1 MRNKDAIMISV
12 IDFGSQ
18 YTHLLYQAICKLGY
32 EAKLFKSYE
41 EWVSSYDHTL
51 ALSALVL
58 SGGPRSVYEDETNYQ
73 ALAEWLKKGYP
84 TLGICYGMQLIANL
98 MGGTVEKGEQGEY
111 GNTKVRVCD
120 TDLWSTVWMSHR
132 DHVTH
137 LPAGAEKTIVTE
149 NGLIAGFRMGTKD
162 ENDNCPI
169 HTLQFHPE
177 VKHTEN
183 GLLLLGSA
191 LQEMGLGEPNHKEM
205 YWLEEIPSDLD
216 HAICAFSGGVDSL
229 VAATYVHKQIGNRL
243 KCLYIDTGLMRPQDD
258 LHIKKLKESLG
269 LNITVVHAKEQFL
282 AALSGVSEPEAKR
295 KAIGK
300 TFIDVF
306 ENELKK
312 LDSRYNYL
320 IQGTIWP
327 DVVESAK
334 TGSGQEVIK
343 SHHNVGGLPENM
355 RLSIYEPLRNFY
367 KTDVRKYGNVLGIK
381 LDYLNRHPFPGP
393 GLGIRII
400 GEINEDNIRKAR
412 ESDQILFEELMN
424 TKKEVFRVSAPSH
437 QIPYYKLTWQ
447 AFTVVLPIKTV
458 GVKGDSRSYENVVAV
473 RMVNS
478 EDGMTATWSEFS
490 HEFLSRVSTRIM
502 NEVAGVNRVVY
513 DISNK
518 PCATIEWE

>member
-1 MRNKDAIMISV
+1 MISV

-32 EAKLFKSYE
+32 EAKLHNSYE
-41 EWVSSYDHTL
+41 DWLSRSEMT
-51 ALSALVL
+51 SALVL
-58 SGGPRSVYEDETNYQ
+58 SGGPRSVYEDKTNYA
-73 ALAEWLKKGYP
+73 ALESWLNSGGK
-84 TLGICYGMQLIANL
+84 TLGICYGMQLIAHL
-98 MGGTVEKGEQGEY
+98 MGGKVEQGTQGEY
-111 GNTKVRVCD
+111 GNTRVRTCD
-120 TDLWSTVWMSHR
+120 TTMWSTVWMSHR
-132 DHVTH
+132 DHVVG
-137 LPAGAEKTIVTE
+137 LPSGAEKSVVTE
-149 NGLIAGFRMGTKD
+149 NDLIAGFRIVTPYD
-162 ENDNCPI
+162 EDYNGSI
-169 HTLQFHPE
+169 HALQFHPE

-183 GLLLLGSA
+183 GLLTLGSI
-191 LQEMGLGEPNHKEM
+191 LQEMGLGNPNPKEM
-205 YWLEEIPSDLD
+205 FWLEEVPTDLD

-229 VAATYVHKQIGNRL
+229 VAATYVHKQIGDRL

-258 LHIKKLKESLG
+258 LHIKNLQESLG
-269 LNITVVHAKEQFL
+269 LNIAIVHAKEQFL
-282 AALSGVSEPEAKR
+282 HALKGISEPEAKR

-306 ENELKK
+306 EAELKK

-343 SHHNVGGLPENM
+343 SHHNVGGLPDDMN
-355 RLSIYEPLRNFY
+355 LKIYEPLRNFY
-367 KTDVRKYGNVLGIK
+367 KTDVRKYGSVLGIK

-393 GLGIRII
+393 GLGIRIL
-400 GEINEDNIRKAR
+400 GEIDEENLRKAR
-412 ESDQILFEELMN
+412 ESDQILFEELIN
-424 TKKEVFRVSAPSH
+424 TKDEIFRASRPSH
-437 QIPYYKLTWQ
+437 FIPYYKYTWQ
-447 AFTVVLPIKTV
+447 AFTVVLPVKTV
-458 GVKGDSRSYENVVAV
+458 GVKGDSRSYENVVAI

-478 EDGMTATWSEFS
+478 EDGMTATWSKFS

>member
-1 MRNKDAIMISV
+1 MIAV

-32 EAKLFKSYE
+32 EAKLFKNYE
-41 EWVSSYDHTL
+41 EWSVSSMYS
-51 ALSALVL
+51 SALVL
-58 SGGPRSVYEDETNYQ
+58 SGGPCSVFEDDTEYGILEQ
-73 ALAEWLKKGYP
+73 ILEEGHKP
-84 TLGICYGMQLIANL
+84 VLGVCYGMQLIAML
-98 MGGTVEKGEQGEY
+98 LGGKVEQGEQGEY
-111 GNTKVRVCD
+111 GNTRVRICD
-120 TDLWSTVWMSHR
+120 TTVWSTVWMSHR
-132 DHVTH
+132 DHVID
-137 LPAGAEKTIVTE
+137 LPVGAERTIVTE
-149 NGLIAGFRMGTKD
+149 NDLTAGFKIGDK
-162 ENDNCPI
+162 I
-169 HTLQFHPE
+169 QALQFHPE

-183 GLLLLGSA
+183 GLLILGSI
-191 LQEMGLGEPNHKEM
+191 LEEMGLGAPHAREM
-205 YWLEEIPSDLD
+205 FWLEEIPADLD

-229 VAATYVHKQIGNRL
+229 VAATYVHKQIGERL
-243 KCLYIDTGLMRPQDD
+243 KCLYIDTGLMRSQDD
-258 LHIKKLKESLG
+258 AHIENLQKSLG
-269 LNITVVHAKEQFL
+269 LNISIINAKEQFL
-282 AALSGVSEPEAKR
+282 ASLVGVSEPEAKR

-306 ENELKK
+306 EAELKK

-343 SHHNVGGLPENM
+343 SHHNVGGLPDNM
-355 RLSIYEPLRNFY
+355 NLKIYEPLRNFY
-367 KTDVRKYGNVLGIK
+367 KTDVRKYGHILGIK

-393 GLGIRII
+393 GLGIRIL

-412 ESDQILFEELMN
+412 QSDQILFEELMN
-424 TKKEVFRVSAPSH
+424 TKKEIFRVSTNSH
-437 QIPYYKLTWQ
+437 QIPYYKMTWQ
-447 AFTVVLPIKTV
+447 AFTVVLPVKTV

-478 EDGMTATWSEFS
+478 EDGMTATWSDLGF
-490 HEFLSRVSTRIM
+490 EFLDRVSTRIM